1 MEVKKRKA
9 INFDL
14 STEELK
20 KHFGDTREPYSQIK
34 NFMLENGFE
43 HRQYSGYASIEV
55 MSDRQIAKIARK
67 LNDKFAWISSCIQE
81 FDVTDIGE
89 QYSLSHI
96 FKDNQ
101 TLSQTKNLQKD
112 SKQEQI
118 KTMQEAVRKASQ
130 NLKPKDKSKDL
141 DR

>member
-1 MEVKKRKA
+1 MSLSRKA

-14 STEELK
+14 STKELK
-20 KHFGDTREPYSQIK
+20 KRFSDTREPYNQIK
-34 NFMLENGFE
+34 QFMLENGFE
-43 HRQYSGYASIEV
+43 HRQYSGYASIKPI
-55 MSDRQIAKIARK
+55 SDKRINLIVKKLAK
-67 LNDKFAWISSCIQE
+67 KFPYLSNAIQE

-118 KTMQEAVRKASQ
+118 KTMQEAVKKASQ
-130 NLKPKDKSKDL
+130 NLKSKDKSKDL